1 MSTTNNNP
9 FLLNIIPT
17 ENTITA
23 ASGLDVFA
31 TLRTDVTNIQ
41 QMVIFDEKRIAVDT
55 INAFNNTQVEIINNV
70 NIGSSQTNNVPDAEL
85 TVNGIPVG
93 GSVDITTITT
103 NITNISRTVSSL
115 SSVVNNIVM
124 GEYGGGLNYGVSSL
138 SSIISYG
145 LSSLGGATGNKISSL
160 SSIVSYGLSSLGG
173 AAGNGVSSLSSI
185 VSYGLSSLGG
195 AAGNGVSSLSS
206 IVSYSLSSVY
216 SPYGISSLSSLVS
229 YGLSSVA
236 AQPHYGV
243 SSLSSLISYG
253 LSSLYFPDGISS
265 LSSLV
270 SYGLSSLY
278 SSDGISSLSSIVS
291 YGLSSVYSPYG
302 ISSLSSIMSYGLS
315 SVWSDLALSNNIIT
329 SNFLSLSTIISYGL
343 SSVNITTIGGTYD
356 NTQITNTGILYFS
369 NAIFSNTTIN
379 NISNIYYDSNFAGI
393 SSLSSIVSY
402 GLSTV
407 YSPYGLSSLSS
418 IVSYGLS
425 SLGGATG
432 TGVSS
437 LSSIVSYGLSSL
449 GGAAGTGVSSLSSI
463 ISYGLSS
470 LGGAAGTGVSS
481 LSSIISYGL
490 SSVYSPYGVSSLS
503 SIISYGLSTVYSPY
517 GISSLSS
524 IVSYGL
530 SSVYSPY
537 GISSLSSI
545 VSYGLS
551 SVYSPYGLSSLSS
564 IVSYGLSTVYSN
576 INVRLSN
583 LEASND
589 YLKYNTWDV
598 PFRPS
603 TIGGTDIYDLSTG
616 NPDTYTDALAKIDA
630 WIYKNI
636 IDQPP
641 PPKYNSQSNSISS
654 LSFYWKSPDQFK
666 IGLLNIY
673 SPYISSIHFE
683 LYSNVSATSNLFS
696 TFVFSDGLVPFNRFQ
711 VEAVEFTNSE
721 PSIFQFNNA
730 NNTVKIGID
739 SRDFNAINGPYN
751 LNMYFRNYSS
761 NIYSTLSFNS
771 QNMGIVSPPS
781 APQSIVINNIT
792 LFDANIVIQKPLY
805 NASNLLTETYPDL
818 NNYKVILSNTSD
830 RPRSYAANAVSATL
844 VSNYI
849 FPYSSDF
856 QINTFGSVLTPD
868 LNYFVTVSA
877 RNSLNVNYG
886 ATIVSSNFRAAR
898 PEQPGTISN
907 ICNAPTN
914 TTYLYPR
921 SGQNIFSL
929 GAQGISSN
937 LTIYNR
943 NLFGA
948 VATPLS
954 LYTNSNLGIHSILNT
969 GSSNNNICALSVSID
984 NIETVVVNIPG
995 FNPIGTY
1002 NPISNA
1008 GTRLI
1013 TTVDTIRDFYFG
1025 DAIRNDFY
1033 LSFTGYTYLQSS
1045 YLTPRS
1051 NPYSVVFRHSNTFFN
1066 TTLSNTSINIDG
1078 INSAPSINNIV
1089 IPTGTSALYNYISGV
1104 PVYSYSNTLA
1114 LGFIINNLASN
1125 FYISGQKLIVGSLLF
1140 GVTNLGTNFSVDT
1153 TAPILT
1159 PNGASVILSTPLPV
1173 QVRINIANNSFNN
1186 ATLYTPATSGGIRLN
1201 AQVTLSNLVNS
1212 NTGVARIPAYFDA
1225 KSEIV
1230 VKTIVNSAINGTGGL
1245 QMASDLGLTTNI
1257 PSGIYDH
1264 SQSLKA
1270 SPATNYNSELP
1281 IINGLFQT
1289 SAILSNSYN
1298 SFTDFSS
1305 PSNANP
1311 YPTTYGNINS
1321 ESGEPSYIRYATFKY
1336 SFTNTTTTSNIHKIQ
1351 FNLSN
1356 LTGLLCNTG
1365 VNPYNTGS
1373 VSILH
1378 YRVDNVGLYN
1388 TPWLNG
1394 NTTRSII
1401 NAFTPTVSLLAPGV
1415 RSNDLT
1421 YAPITNSSRFFSVIP
1436 ILPNCNF
1443 DLYVRIG
1450 LNMAAA
1456 ISFQNIYM
1464 IPYYGIVPSAPLN
1477 VDLSLVGTNLQL
1489 TWQAPTN
1496 TNPPLA
1502 NYIFSITPSNDPIY
1516 PRRYIVGGGPTI
1528 IQESYFLNNTVGPQI
1543 TSYVN
1548 QFSNYDTFY
1557 SASVALEN
1565 DVGTGTYGTDD
1576 MIQTPLPVN
1585 PNPIFSSTTASNLD
1599 LNSAYKNYFPF
1610 CNAYNFQA
1618 IKAGGSD
1625 SITTNILLSQTNVYF
1640 DWLYNGTTSNIFS
1653 INNTNTTGSGL
1664 SNFFYT
1670 ASQVNNAGGAIL
1682 TTSTYTF
1689 INTLYS
1695 NLATAITDTSVASGG
1710 LRVSLTGLRDAY
1722 TSGTATGF
1730 YMRAYP
1736 NIRLASLSGTVNS
1749 IYYQLTNPTTTL
1761 TSGIFNVDI
1770 AGSNTSAI
1778 ISVIADPA
1786 QLAGAP
1792 ATYSNYVCGVLLFTS
1807 GAPYNMW
1814 IQASNLG
1821 SYYIRSNA
1829 VAVSLQSNSSVSLCN
1844 FPFSVVTTPFYS
1856 SCNVA
1861 SSYTTAPLSNS
1872 TYFIWTTQI
1881 SYPIYTPC
1889 NAPTFR
1895 GAACNLY
1902 GTGPTNN
1909 YSFVSGT
1916 LANQRPIF
1924 FDTPSIIVRNATLG
1938 QGIYGARV
1946 ESGSSSNPGI
1956 GAFGSNFNDT
1966 LHLIG
1971 TYSNEIQL
1979 TNGSYRTYCNAR
1991 LNGSLNGYLDYTS
2004 YYNPYGA
2011 PAYSNYGTVVQSGM
2025 RYLTLKWSYAA
2036 GTNDWKSALINFTF
2050 GDSNSMFPSD
2060 VGSIVFSGITIQM
2073 RIVASDDSSALP
2085 GNFTTAWLNA
2095 NAITSSAPNNITK
2108 NNYGTPVGF
2117 NYAGAQT
2124 DNCNIRVFYPSF
2136 GSSYSNI
2143 NHSVYLRFGFPM
2155 NSNISLQYVSYTAQV
2170 TNSIP
2175 QAATGLTISNS
2186 AISAALL
2193 CNTLVS
2199 WSRQNDGIDVSLFL
2213 GTYRAISNTVGGQL
2227 YPRRFGG
2234 TVVADTD
2241 TFTVAGGGGYDYTT
2255 TFIPTNYDTYYSATI
2270 QTSNISGVGPIAS
2283 NTSINS
2289 TALPPLI
2296 GDGFSGVLRTATPVN
2311 YSQNGF
2317 LFTNRGGDSINSN
2330 DIYNYNFLMPS
2341 GTSSNFNV
2349 YSAGGGLSRIIL
2361 NSNSVGNISNIT
2373 WNVNLYRNEVSAVN
2387 SNYTFRNSN
2396 FGLSN
2401 TNISVTTSGGLSWGY
2416 NYISDMYFGG
2426 VYTSRF
2432 YILAQPYISF
2442 TNTIVR
2448 AGSSNYKLVI
2458 TDTTAGISNLVNFY
2472 VDNLNTSPSG
2482 RIFVENIGGITY
2494 CNICGV
2500 PVITST
2506 SFNFWI
2512 QTSNIGSNFI
2522 VATPVSVALTNGGTF
2537 TFNRVTTSFYSSS
2550 NVGSVY
2556 TSGPIS
2562 NVSFFYWQN
2571 VNVTNRVFESTYTL
2585 SGTAT
2590 NLIGSAT
2597 LGGGNGFTP
2606 YYDPLS
2612 IATLACNVRVVSGG
2626 DTISPTTAGYNPY
2639 PTVGAFGNIFDN
2651 TISLAGNNEL
2661 QLVNGNYVTKA
2672 SIGALGYR
2680 HYSDSYFNPFGAT
2693 QYDYTTIIATDS
2705 KMRYVSFLFS
2715 NINPSGGPSNKI
2727 DTLTLKLYYKTIPTT
2742 SGGYYDTSAIF
2753 QVRINSNIATT
2764 SNNSSGWLNANSG
2777 LSGSISINNKINDG
2791 QSCITTIP
2799 TNTGGTDPIE
2809 TRTIKIPDGC
2819 GYSNMNLYTRLG
2831 LNMLYPYSIQRIQ
2844 IDTQTTI
2851 NIPNE
2856 FNATLYVNCNLG
2868 QRQQFYIN
2876 LLPCLPIA
2884 TYCNLSASFS
2894 NTSLATVNMTPAPIT
2909 HLSNYSFTTNTD
2921 YTNISNVWTYGTF
2934 NIRTNNGTTFYTSNA
2949 IQSIDYF
2956 VAQPVSAVIS
2966 FSNTS
2971 GGGSPAIWSNSNNY
2985 LILTIS
2991 HIANLTSGQIYYTF
3005 SNNTRSV
3012 NIESNRNITEGA
3024 AGTFTI
3030 SNALTSNDYRNRA
3043 FYVSCYT
3050 SASMRDA
3057 SLRTSGTLIGAQA
3070 GIFSPPSGFS
3080 VTTSASGTNGVSQ
3093 YSYTSQLFTFS
3104 NISATYSNVTYSA
3117 GGFPRRVGGYV
3128 AGAIDSATSNP
3139 FPTFPF
3145 TRTSPFN
3152 VYDTNYNANLFLTY
3166 NDGGPINTALVT
3178 ATSRT
3183 ALPSDTRIAW
3193 TGSLIPSGI
3202 SFPNLGYVA
3211 SVGAVTVLSNGSA
3224 SNIFTR
3230 NSISVNSSPGT
3241 VAGKT
3246 LTISDQAG
3254 SFSYSFIDNSYTYTN
3269 TNKSNLSLLSGNRSG
3284 TLSTYDAISGTT
3296 NPARLNESGF
3306 YMAFDLQYRYLY
3318 TPSTNPIITTLTFDS
3333 IPITNTVYV
3342 DSDPGQISLGTFS
3355 PNYTFTSITNNLI
3368 GATAISVQ
3376 SLLNGNLNIV
3386 NTFVNI
3392 KPFNFGRTI
3401 LTYTG
3406 GGAPTN
3412 TPYSWS
3418 FVTSRNMSLLINL
3431 FGGIP
3436 TNTITNYNIEMSF
3449 SNIKTSAS
3457 TNFSDAFFNDNT
3469 ITTANSAITACN
3481 VALGNPTPKWILGA
3495 WRADINTLPFTLTE
3509 LRSTYGNSTFQ
3520 IGPGVISY
3528 RRSVEDNTENIFF
3541 TITTNV
3547 ANRGFTSITAFYP
3560 PGPNGTGGTF
3570 NCLVT
3575 TGGLSEL
3582 DTSGGCLLN
3591 NPSSNN
3597 YEIACPY
3604 QFRGGNVTITISL
3617 GATQNIS
3624 NIN

>member
-1 MSTTNNNP
+1 MNIDPLTTVSVVDTSLTGAKTLSLPYSILVLNKTITIKDKGGKAAESNITIKTYSNDYFQDGSSNYIINANYGAVSFLALSNTWCIVGTAEVNNDEIRLLSSIVSYGLSTVWTD
-9 FLLNIIPT
+9 LVTSNIIT
-17 ENTITA
+17 TSNFLSLSSIISYGLSSVNTITC
-23 ASGLDVFA
+23 
-31 TLRTDVTNIQ
+31 NIYPG
-41 QMVIFDEKRIAVDT
+41 VAFYDNTT
-55 INAFNNTQVEIINNV
+55 INVTGTATFSNSTFSNTTINNIS
-70 NIGSSQTNNVPDAEL
+70 NIYYDLNTF
-85 TVNGIPVG
+85 GI
-93 GSVDITTITT
+93 
-103 NITNISRTVSSL
+103 SSL
-115 SSVVNNIVM
+115 SSIVT
-124 GEYGGGLNYGVSSL
+124 YGLSTVAAGALNPGVSSL

-145 LSSLGGATGNKISSL
+145 LSS
-160 SSIVSYGLSSLGG
+160 V
-173 AAGNGVSSLSSI
+173 AAGALNPGVSSLSSI

-195 AAGNGVSSLSS
+195 AA
-206 IVSYSLSSVY
+206 
-216 SPYGISSLSSLVS
+216 
-229 YGLSSVA
+229 
-236 AQPHYGV
+236 
-243 SSLSSLISYG
+243 
-253 LSSLYFPDGISS
+253 
-265 LSSLV
+265 
-270 SYGLSSLY
+270 
-278 SSDGISSLSSIVS
+278 
-291 YGLSSVYSPYG
+291 
-302 ISSLSSIMSYGLS
+302 
-315 SVWSDLALSNNIIT
+315 
-329 SNFLSLSTIISYGL
+329 
-343 SSVNITTIGGTYD
+343 
-356 NTQITNTGILYFS
+356 
-369 NAIFSNTTIN
+369 
-379 NISNIYYDSNFAGI
+379 
-393 SSLSSIVSY
+393 
-402 GLSTV
+402 
-407 YSPYGLSSLSS
+407 
-418 IVSYGLS
+418 
-425 SLGGATG
+425 G

-463 ISYGLSS
+463 
-470 LGGAAGTGVSS
+470 V
-481 LSSIISYGL
+481 
-490 SSVYSPYGVSSLS
+490 
-503 SIISYGLSTVYSPY
+503 SYGLSTIYSPY

-537 GISSLSSI
+537 GVSSLSSI

-551 SVYSPYGLSSLSS
+551 SVYSPYGVSSLSS

-576 INVRLSN
+576 INIRVSN

-589 YLKYNTWDV
+589 YLKNNTWV
-598 PFRPS
+598 TQFHPS

-616 NPDTYTDALAKIDA
+616 NPDTYTNALAKIDA

-636 IDQPP
+636 VDQPP

-666 IGLLNIY
+666 IGLLNVY

-711 VEAVEFTNSE
+711 VEGVEFTNSE
-721 PSIFQFNNA
+721 PSLFNFNNA

-739 SRDFNAINGPYN
+739 SAIFNSINGPYN
-751 LNMYFRNYSS
+751 LNMYFVNYSS
-761 NIYSTLSFNS
+761 NAYSTLSFNP
-771 QNMGIVSPPS
+771 QNMGLVSPPS
-781 APQSIVINNIT
+781 APQSIVISNIT
-792 LFDANIVIQKPLY
+792 LFDANIIIQKPLY
-805 NASNLLTETYPDL
+805 NASNLATETYPDL

-830 RPRSYAANAVSATL
+830 RPRSYLANAVSATL

-849 FPYSSDF
+849 FPYSDNF
-856 QINTFGSVLTPD
+856 QVNTFGPVLKPD
-868 LNYFVTVSA
+868 FNYFVTVSA
-877 RNSLNVNYG
+877 RNILNNNYG
-886 ATIVSSNFRAAR
+886 ATIVSSNFRAAL
-898 PEQPGTISN
+898 PAQPGTISN
-907 ICNAPTN
+907 IFNPPTN
-914 TTYLYPR
+914 NTYLYPR

-929 GAQGISSN
+929 GGQGISSN
-937 LTIYNR
+937 LAIYNR

-948 VATPLS
+948 VVTPLS

-969 GSSNNNICALSVSID
+969 GSSSNNICALSVKVD

-995 FNPIGTY
+995 FNPTGSYSPLSNVGT
-1002 NPISNA
+1002 NLTASVDA
-1008 GTRLI
+1008 I
-1013 TTVDTIRDFYFG
+1013 TDFYLN
-1025 DAIRNDFY
+1025 DVTRNKFY
-1033 LSFTGYTYLQSS
+1033 LSFTGYAYLNSV
-1045 YLTPRS
+1045 YLTPRA
-1051 NPYSVVFRHSNTFFN
+1051 NPYSVVFTHSNTYFK
-1066 TTLSNTSINIDG
+1066 TSLSNTTINIDG

-1089 IPTGTSALYNYISGV
+1089 VGSSALYNYISGV

-1125 FYISGQKLIVGSLLF
+1125 FYISGQKLIVGSLLL
-1140 GVTNLGTNFSVDT
+1140 GATNLGTNFSVDT
-1153 TAPILT
+1153 TAPILSV
-1159 PNGASVILSTPLPV
+1159 NGASVISSAPLPV
-1173 QVRINIANNSFNN
+1173 QVRINIANNNFNN
-1186 ATLYTPATSGGIRLN
+1186 TTLYTPATSGGIRLN
-1201 AQVTLSNLVNS
+1201 AQVALSNLIGS
-1212 NTGVARIPAYFDA
+1212 NTGVAPIRAYFDA

-1230 VKTIVNSAINGTGGL
+1230 VKTILNLATNGTGGL
-1245 QMASDLGLTTNI
+1245 QMVSDSASTTNI
-1257 PSGIYDH
+1257 PSDIYDH
-1264 SQSLKA
+1264 SQSIKA
-1270 SPATNYNSELP
+1270 SPPTNYNSELP

-1311 YPTTYGNINS
+1311 YPTTYGSIRT
-1321 ESGEPSYIRYATFKY
+1321 ESNEVGYIRYATFKY
-1336 SFTNTTTTSNIHKIQ
+1336 SFINTTASNIHKIQ

-1356 LTGLLCNTG
+1356 LTGLLCNAG
-1365 VNPYNTGS
+1365 VNPYNTES
-1373 VSILH
+1373 VDILH

-1388 TPWLNG
+1388 TPWLDG

-1401 NAFTPTVSLLAPGV
+1401 NAFTPTVSLLAPGL
-1415 RSNDLT
+1415 RNNDPIYT
-1421 YAPITNSSRFFSVIP
+1421 PITNSSRFFSVIP

-1477 VDLSLVGTNLQL
+1477 VELSLVGANLQL

-1502 NYIFSITPSNDPIY
+1502 NYIFFITPSNDATY
-1516 PRRYIVGGGPTI
+1516 PRRYIIGGGATI
-1528 IQESYFLNNTVGPQI
+1528 AQEAYFLSNTVGPQT
-1543 TSYVN
+1543 TSYLN
-1548 QFSNYDTFY
+1548 LFANYDTFY

-1565 DVGTGTYGTDD
+1565 DVGTGAYGTDGI
-1576 MIQTPLPVN
+1576 IQTPLPVN
-1585 PNPIFSSTTASNLD
+1585 PNPIFSSATASNLD
-1599 LNSAYKNYFPF
+1599 LNAAYKNYFPF
-1610 CNAYNFQA
+1610 CNAYNFQV
-1618 IKAGGSD
+1618 IKAAGSG
-1625 SITTNILLSQTNVYF
+1625 SITTNILLSQTNVFF

-1653 INNTNTTGSGL
+1653 VNDSNTPGSGL
-1664 SNFFYT
+1664 SNFFYR
-1670 ASQVNNAGGAIL
+1670 ASQVNNAGATVL
-1682 TTSTYTF
+1682 ATTIYTF

-1695 NLATAITDTSVASGG
+1695 NSATAITDTSTESGG
-1710 LRVSLTGLRDAY
+1710 LQVSLTGLRDAY
-1722 TSGTATGF
+1722 TSGLTTGF

-1736 NIRLASLSGTVNS
+1736 NIRLASLSGTSNT
-1749 IYYQLTNPTTTL
+1749 IYYQLTNSTTTL
-1761 TSGIFNVDI
+1761 TSGLFNVDI
-1770 AGSNTSAI
+1770 AGSNTPTI
-1778 ISVIADPA
+1778 ISVLADSA
-1786 QLAGAP
+1786 QLAAAP
-1792 ATYSNYVCGVLLFTS
+1792 ATYSNYVCGVLVFTS
-1807 GAPYNMW
+1807 GAPYNIW
-1814 IQASNLG
+1814 IQGSNLG

-1844 FPFSVVTTPFYS
+1844 FPFNVATTPFYS
-1856 SCNVA
+1856 SCNAA
-1861 SSYTTAPLSNS
+1861 SFYTTAPLSNS
-1872 TYFIWTTQI
+1872 TYFNWTTQI

-1889 NAPTFR
+1889 NAPSFR
-1895 GAACNLY
+1895 GTACNLY
-1902 GTGPTNN
+1902 GTGTTNN
-1909 YSFVSGT
+1909 YAFVSGT

-1946 ESGSSSNPGI
+1946 ESGNSSNPDI
-1956 GAFGSNFNDT
+1956 RAFGSNFNDT

-2036 GTNDWKSALINFTF
+2036 STNDWKSALITFTF

-2073 RIVASDDSSALP
+2073 RIVASNDTSALP

-2095 NAITSSAPNNITK
+2095 NAITSSAPNNIAK
-2108 NNYGTPVGF
+2108 NNYGTAVGF

-2155 NSNISLQYVSYTAQV
+2155 NCNISLQYVSYTAQV

-2175 QAATGLTISNS
+2175 QAATGLSISNS
-2186 AISAALL
+2186 AVSAALL
-2193 CNTLVS
+2193 CNTLIS

-2213 GTYRAISNTVGGQL
+2213 GTYRAISNTVAGQL

-2296 GDGFSGVLRTATPVN
+2296 GDSFSGILRTAAPVN
-2311 YSQNGF
+2311 YSQNGI
-2317 LFTNRGGDSINSN
+2317 LFTNRSSGSITSN
-2330 DIYNYNFLMPS
+2330 DIYNYNLLMPS

-2349 YSAGGGLSRIIL
+2349 YRAGGGLSRIIL

-2401 TNISVTTSGGLSWGY
+2401 TNISVTNSGGLSWGY

-2426 VYTSRF
+2426 VYSSGF

-2522 VATPVSVALTNGGTF
+2522 VAAPVSANLTDGGTF
-2537 TFNRVTTSFYSSS
+2537 VFDSVNTPFYSSAS
-2550 NVGSVY
+2550 SGSLY
-2556 TSGPIS
+2556 STGPIS
-2562 NVSFFYWQN
+2562 NVSFFYWQS
-2571 VNVTNRVFESTYTL
+2571 VNVTNRVFGSTYNL

-2597 LGGGNGFTP
+2597 LGVGGGFTP

-2612 IATLACNVRVVSGG
+2612 IATLACNVRVESGG
-2626 DTISPTTAGYNPY
+2626 SNIAPAAGTFGTLYNNNNGIYSGSPIYIY
-2639 PTVGAFGNIFDN
+2639 
-2651 TISLAGNNEL
+2651 EL
-2661 QLVNGNYVTKA
+2661 QLVNGAYRTSTNGGYTNYTGYITPVGATNPGDYSGVDSIATRYVT
-2672 SIGALGYR
+2672 
-2680 HYSDSYFNPFGAT
+2680 
-2693 QYDYTTIIATDS
+2693 
-2705 KMRYVSFLFS
+2705 FLFS
-2715 NINPSGGPSNKI
+2715 NINPTGGASNKI
-2727 DTLTLKLYYKTIPTT
+2727 DTIPLQITYDIT
-2742 SGGYYDTSAIF
+2742 SPGIIPATNGTNYTNITF
-2753 QVRINSNIATT
+2753 QVRINSDIATS
-2764 SNNSSGWLNANSG
+2764 SNNSSGWLNVNSV
-2777 LSGSISINNKINDG
+2777 LSGTNIGITTKASDGTGCLVGSISRASAVD
-2791 QSCITTIP
+2791 TIS
-2799 TNTGGTDPIE
+2799 
-2809 TRTIKIPDGC
+2809 IKIPDGC
-2819 GYSNMNLYTRLG
+2819 GYSNMNLYTRIG
-2831 LNMLYPYSIQRIQ
+2831 FNMGNKYALKTINLL
-2844 IDTQTTI
+2844 TQTTI
-2851 NIPNE
+2851 NIPNQ
-2856 FNATLYVNCNLG
+2856 FNATLYVNCNSG

-2876 LLPCLPIA
+2876 LLPCLPVA

-2894 NTSLATVNMTPAPIT
+2894 NTSLAPVSIGETPIT
-2909 HLSNYSFTTNTD
+2909 HLSNYSFTRNTD
-2921 YTNISNVWTYGTF
+2921 YANISNIWTYGTF

-2956 VAQPVSAVIS
+2956 VAPPVSAVIS

-2971 GGGSPAIWSNSNNY
+2971 GGGSPAVYSSANNY
-2985 LILTIS
+2985 LVLTINN
-2991 HIANLTSGQIYYTF
+2991 IANLTNGQIYYTF
-3005 SNNTRSV
+3005 SNDTRTV
-3012 NIESNRNITEGA
+3012 NITSSCNITNGVS
-3024 AGTFTI
+3024 GTLIIT
-3030 SNALTSNDYRNRA
+3030 NNLTSNQYLNRA

-3070 GIFSPPSGFS
+3070 GILSPPSGFS
-3080 VTTSASGTNGVSQ
+3080 VTTGASGTNGVSQ
-3093 YSYTSQLFTFS
+3093 YSYTSQLFTFPI
-3104 NISATYSNVTYSA
+3104 ISATYSNATYSA
-3117 GGFPRRVGGYV
+3117 GGYPRRVGGYV
-3128 AGAIDSATSNP
+3128 AGVIDSATNNT
-3139 FPTFPF
+3139 PTFPIS
-3145 TRTSPFN
+3145 RTSPFN
-3152 VYDTNYNANLFLTY
+3152 VYDTNFNANLFLTY

-3183 ALPSDTRIAW
+3183 ALPLDTRITW
-3193 TGSLIPSGI
+3193 TGTLTSYGTV
-3202 SFPNLGYVA
+3202 FPNLGYVA
-3211 SVGAVTVLSNGSA
+3211 GAGAVSVLSNGSA
-3224 SNIFTR
+3224 SNTFTR

-3254 SFSYSFIDNSYTYTN
+3254 SFSYSFIDNSYSYTN
-3269 TNKSNLSLLSGNRSG
+3269 TNKSNLSLISGNRSG
-3284 TLSTYDAISGTT
+3284 TLSTYDAVSGIIT
-3296 NPARLNESGF
+3296 PARLNDSGF

-3333 IPITNTVYV
+3333 ISITNTLYV
-3342 DSDPGQISLGTFS
+3342 DSDPGQISLGTFI
-3355 PNYTFTSITNNLI
+3355 PNYTLTTIPNNLI

-3376 SLLNGNLNIV
+3376 GLGNGDLNIN

-3401 LTYTG
+3401 LTYSSG
-3406 GGAPTN
+3406 GTITSNITN
-3412 TPYSWS
+3412 YTWS
-3418 FVTSRNMSLLINL
+3418 VITAQNMSLSVIL

-3436 TNTITNYNIEMSF
+3436 TRTITNYNIGMSF

-3457 TNFSDAFFNDNT
+3457 TNFSDAIFNDDT
-3469 ITTANSAITACN
+3469 ITTANLAITASN
-3481 VALGNPTPKWILGA
+3481 RGLANATPKWIHGA
-3495 WRADINTLPFTLTE
+3495 WRADISGLPFTLTD

-3520 IGPGVISY
+3520 IGPGFITYTRAVINNLVSL
-3528 RRSVEDNTENIFF
+3528 SF

-3547 ANRGFTSITAFYP
+3547 ANRGFTSITAYYP
-3560 PGPNGTGGTF
+3560 PGPNGTFGTF
-3570 NCLVT
+3570 NCLEST
-3575 TGGLSEL
+3575 LGLGDT

-3591 NPSSNN
+3591 NPTSNN
-3597 YEIACPY
+3597 YRIACPY
-3604 QFRGGNVTITISL
+3604 QYRGGSVTITISL